1 MPRRWLLG
9 LAFLLSAN
17 TGDGAGGGGGGGA
30 GAGAPPPAAGAPPPA
45 PPAGP
50 DPEAIKAAARAEA
63 RAEFLKD
70 LGFEDEDAYAKH
82 KKAKADE
89 ENAKLS
95 EADKAKKLYSEALDA
110 RGKAEAKLEAEKSA
124 RKAAEDA
131 LKLRDRLDSHG
142 VLASERKFVEVE
154 LHDAEAAAKKANKA
168 FDEAKF
174 FEDLREKRPYF
185 FGKDAP
191 QLANTSPNTPAAG
204 ANGAP
209 PANGLTFDAS
219 KLSDAEWAKWRQENN
234 V

>member
-1 MPRRWLLG
+1 MHHLRMLWG

-17 TGDGAGGGGGGGA
+17 AGDGASGGA
-30 GAGAPPPAAGAPPPA
+30 GAGTAAPPPGAGAPPPA
-45 PPAGP
+45 GP
-50 DPEAIKAAARAEA
+50 DPEKIKAAARAEA

-95 EADKAKKLYSEALDA
+95 EGEKAKKLYTEALDA
-110 RGKAEAKLEAEKSA
+110 RGKAEAKFEAEKSA

-131 LKLRDRLDSHG
+131 LALRDRLDGHG

-154 LHDAEAAAKKANKA
+154 LHDAEAAAKKASET

-174 FEDLREKRPYF
+174 FKDLRDKRPYF

-191 QLANTSPNTPAAG
+191 QLATTSPNTPAAG

-209 PANGLTFDAS
+209 PANGLIFDAS
-219 KLSDAEWAKWRQENN
+219 KLSDAEWSKWRQENN

>member
-1 MPRRWLLG
+1 MFGRWLLG
-9 LAFLLSAN
+9 MAILMAAEG
-17 TGDGAGGGGGGGA
+17 GDGAGA
-30 GAGAPPPAAGAPPPA
+30 GGAPPPGAGAPPPA

-50 DPEAIKAAARAEA
+50 DPEKIKAEVRAAA

-70 LGFEDEDAYAKH
+70 LGFEDEDAYNKH

-95 EADKAKKLYSEALDA
+95 EGEKAKKLYTEALDA

-154 LHDAEAAAKKANKA
+154 LHDAEAAAKKASET

-174 FEDLREKRPYF
+174 FKDLRDKRPYF

-191 QLANTSPNTPAAG
+191 QLATTSPNTPAAG

-219 KLSDAEWAKWRQENN
+219 KLSDAEWSKWRQENN

>member
-1 MPRRWLLG
+1 MFGRWLLG
-9 LAFLLSAN
+9 MAILMAAEG
-17 TGDGAGGGGGGGA
+17 GDGAGA
-30 GAGAPPPAAGAPPPA
+30 GGAPPPAAGAPPPA

-50 DPEAIKAAARAEA
+50 DPEKIKAAARAEA

-95 EADKAKKLYSEALDA
+95 EGEKAKKLYNEALDA
-110 RGKAEAKLEAEKSA
+110 RGKAEAKYESEKAA

-131 LKLRDRLDSHG
+131 LALRDRLDSQG

-154 LHDAEAAAKKANKA
+154 LRDAEAAAKKASET

-174 FEDLREKRPYF
+174 FKDLRDKRPYF

-191 QLANTSPNTPAAG
+191 QRANTSPNTPAPG
-204 ANGAP
+204 ANGGAP
-209 PANGLTFDAS
+209 PGNGLTFDAS
-219 KLSDAEWAKWRQENN
+219 KLNDAEWAKWRQENN